1 MKMHGANDSTIA
13 LVIVSIT
20 LIIGL
25 LLLRGRFSLSDT
37 PEQRAQQR
45 RILLLYQTDHEA
57 LLKAGREVL
66 RQGPKDPMN
75 IEYYGIIYLGGF
87 PVPKGVRIPRIIRN
101 LRTYDT
107 RINFSGYLFLEME
120 GGLTGFGLRI
130 YPEGFTAPNRY
141 FDYGNKELLPGLWYY
156 DDKYY
161 HIPGYD
167 KTIDRVIQTG
177 RWEEPN
183 SIDRSKNSN

>member
-1 MKMHGANDSTIA
+1 MKTRGANDSTIA
-13 LVIVSIT
+13 LVIVTIA
-20 LIIGL
+20 LIVSCF
-25 LLLRGRFSLSDT
+25 LLRGRFSVSDT
-37 PEQRAQQR
+37 PERREQQR
-45 RILLLYQTDHEA
+45 RVLLLYQTDHEA

-66 RQGPKDPMN
+66 RQGPKDPMKF
-75 IEYYGIIYLGGF
+75 EYYGIIYLGGF
-87 PVPKGVRIPRIIRN
+87 PVPKGVRIPKIIRD

-120 GGLTGFGLRI
+120 GGVTGFGLRI
-130 YPEGFTAPNRY
+130 YPERFTAPRRY
-141 FDYGNKELLPGLWYY
+141 FEYGNRELLPGLWYY
-156 DDKYY
+156 DDRYN

-183 SIDRSKNSN
+183 SLHSRNSN